1 MPESEKAHLVQRFVD
16 AAEILNRLFFY
27 QRIENFGGVELTMP
41 QVKTLAVLESR
52 GPLYMTSMAFLMNRT
67 VSAMTSI
74 VDRLVERGLIAR
86 QSDPHD
92 RRRVI
97 CALTNAGELEI
108 LQFWRFDQERL
119 QMLMDIMTDDQ
130 LLAAVIGLETIRDV
144 QVEVQRTIAGL
155 LTDGPTSPEP

>member
-1 MPESEKAHLVQRFVD
+1 MPEPEKAHLVQRFVD
-16 AAEILNRLFFY
+16 AAEILIRLFFY
-27 QRIENFGGVELTMP
+27 ERMETLGGEELTMR

-52 GPLYMTSMAFLMNRT
+52 GPLSMTGLAFIMART

-92 RRRVI
+92 RRLVI
-97 CALTNAGELEI
+97 CALTTAGELQI
-108 LQFWRFDQERL
+108 TRFWRIDQERL

-130 LLAAVIGLETIRDV
+130 LLTAVIGLESLRDV
-144 QVEVQRTIAGL
+144 QVEIQRTIAGL
-155 LTDGPTSPEP
+155 LADGPTPPEP

>member
-27 QRIENFGGVELTMP
+27 QRIETLGGVELTMP

-97 CALTNAGELEI
+97 CASRPPAGWRYCNSGGSTRNVCKWRLI
-108 LQFWRFDQERL
+108 L
-119 QMLMDIMTDDQ
+119 
-130 LLAAVIGLETIRDV
+130 
-144 QVEVQRTIAGL
+144 
-155 LTDGPTSPEP
+155 